1 LRADDPQILCAH
13 PARVCYDR
21 IYSCWLTQL
30 AVVAM
35 AEHGTRSQGK
45 NTTGLLFG
53 TTQEI
58 IDTVDVPESAF
69 DTVVAL
75 QMAVYPHQQVVG
87 WYRVGT
93 ASQDIT
99 GADLATSRQLKA
111 RFPEARYLVTL
122 DGKSNVAVFELDD
135 SSSATCTNSTESS
148 VLINTEFS
156 LDTTTAE
163 RIAVERLLR
172 EDKGPAKIAQMDNS
186 IDALVDRIDTLLTY
200 LASGAKCDP
209 SNLRRIQSVICNAR
223 LLNATKD
230 PVADIE
236 GLAVLADTVALAK
249 AYTETSRPRK
259 GKSSGKFTI

>member
-1 LRADDPQILCAH
+1 
-13 PARVCYDR
+13 
-21 IYSCWLTQL
+21 
-30 AVVAM
+30 M

-53 TTQEI
+53 TSQEI

-99 GADLATSRQLKA
+99 GEDLATSRQLMA

-135 SSSATCTNSTESS
+135 STSTTTSTESS

-186 IDALVDRIDTLLTY
+186 IEVLVDRIDTLLTY
-200 LASGAKCDP
+200 LASVAKCDP

-236 GLAVLADTVALAK
+236 GLAILADTVALAK

>member
-1 LRADDPQILCAH
+1 
-13 PARVCYDR
+13 
-21 IYSCWLTQL
+21 
-30 AVVAM
+30 
-35 AEHGTRSQGK
+35 
-45 NTTGLLFG
+45 
-53 TTQEI
+53 
-58 IDTVDVPESAF
+58 VDVPESAF

-93 ASQDIT
+93 SSQNIT
-99 GADLATSRQLKA
+99 GEDLKTSRQLQA

-122 DGKSNVAVFELDD
+122 DGKSNVAVFELEDG
-135 SSSATCTNSTESS
+135 SSVSS

-186 IDALVDRIDTLLTY
+186 IDVLVDRIDTLLTY
-200 LASGAKCDP
+200 LASGEKCDP

-223 LLNATKD
+223 LLRATKD